1 MNKSPGQ
8 SDNGSL
14 PSLTHQH
21 AEVHQKST
29 VCLIMLLVATLAM
42 LGMPFLIQPLFTN
55 GLEVVQL
62 LSPPVGWG
70 LCLYHSHMLQ
80 GRGRITIGRGHSCS
94 LFEGHPPSMLPV
106 PLHSQIHWLWLCAGL
121 FSVLPFDSAFLCP
134 LILPFH
140 TWVLLESCRSHM
152 APFLLPLFPMLSQTP
167 EIIRPQSFWI
177 SFSFPIYPEDSLL
190 YCSFSVCLV

>member
-42 LGMPFLIQPLFTN
+42 LGMPFLIQPLLTD

-106 PLHSQIHWLWLCAGL
+106 PLPCTVR
-121 FSVLPFDSAFLCP
+121 FTDCDCVLVCFQFFL
-134 LILPFH
+134 LILLFH
-140 TWVLLESCRSHM
+140 AL
-152 APFLLPLFPMLSQTP
+152 
-167 EIIRPQSFWI
+167 
-177 SFSFPIYPEDSLL
+177 
-190 YCSFSVCLV
+190 